1 MMDKLT
7 GQREHLFS
15 EKNQL
20 GHCPFAQE
28 KDSQIVNRQ
37 GNWSLDHQCKWNP
50 CSSVYKQS
58 RTEQSNEATR
68 VAEQWG

>member
-1 MMDKLT
+1 MIDKLT

-37 GNWSLDHQCKWNP
+37 GNWSLDH
-50 CSSVYKQS
+50 
-58 RTEQSNEATR
+58 
-68 VAEQWG
+68 